1 VNCVLCLRDT
11 SEYPSVSVDFEGR
24 VVDVCDDCMA
34 KADEPNGTQFEFDR
48 EGDPA
53 FNGSLVA

>member
-11 SEYPSVSVDFEGR
+11 SEYPSVSVEFEGR

-34 KADEPNGTQFEFDR
+34 EADQELPARLDR